1 MSIQFLGMI
10 GHRLASE
17 IIPASGPLFD
27 KNYIADFAR
36 AHEEAGF
43 DRILVGYW
51 SDQPDGF
58 LVTAHAAAN
67 TSRIKFLL
75 AHRPGFVSPTLAARK
90 LASLDH
96 LTDGRLAVHIISG
109 GSDSEQRRDGDF
121 LNKAARYARTDEFL
135 HVLNKSLTSAEA
147 WDHKGEF
154 YQAEQAFSAIKPLQS
169 KLPVYFGGSSPEAI
183 EVAARHADVFALWG
197 EPLQGAAETVQT
209 VRAAAAKR
217 GRDIK
222 FNISFRPIIGKTE
235 KEAWERAEYIYQTA
249 QKQLAESGYTFGLP
263 KPQSVGAQRLLA
275 AANAGDRHDKVLWT
289 GAAKLVSGG
298 YNSTALVGTA
308 DQVSDA
314 LLDYYNLGIDSVLI
328 RGFDPLNDAIEYGRE
343 LLPLTREKVAAL
355 TRVKRSA

>member
-27 KNYIADFAR
+27 KQYIASFAR
-36 AHEEAGF
+36 AHEQAGF

-58 LVTAHAAAN
+58 LVTAHAAAH
-67 TSRIKFLL
+67 TSTLKFLL

-109 GSDSEQRRDGDF
+109 GSDSEQRRDGDY
-121 LNKAARYARTDEFL
+121 LDKAQRYARTDEFL
-135 HVLNKSLTSAEA
+135 SVLKRSLESAA
-147 WDHKGEF
+147 PYDHEGDF
-154 YQAEQAFSAIKPLQS
+154 YRAEQAFSAIKPLQK

-183 EVAARHADVFALWG
+183 DVASRHADVFALWG
-197 EPLQGAAETVQT
+197 EPLAGAAETVRN
-209 VRAAAAKR
+209 VRTAAAKQ

-222 FNISFRPIIGKTE
+222 FNISFRPILGKTE
-235 KEAWERAEYIYQTA
+235 KEAWERAEHIRELA
-249 QKQLAESGYTFGLP
+249 RHQLNESGYTFGLP
-263 KPQSVGAQRLLA
+263 KPQSVGAQRLLE
-275 AANAGDRHDKVLWT
+275 AANQGDRLDKVLWT
-289 GAAKLVSGG
+289 GVAKLVQGG
-298 YNSTALVGTA
+298 YNSTALVGTP

-314 LLDYYNLGIDSVLI
+314 LLEYYQLGIDSVLI
-328 RGFDPLNDAIEYGRE
+328 RGFDPLNDAVEYGEE
-343 LLPLTREKVAAL
+343 LIPLTREKVAAL
-355 TRVKRSA
+355 NAGKRSA